1 MYVEW
6 FYIDSQIGSEETKK
20 DLLTKLRAYSDT
32 PDDETILYKKKIEDA
47 LISNPC
53 LLYALNE
60 SSLYKELFDP
70 SDKAH
75 WKYDE
80 DRKIYVPTEDCR
92 INWEWDE
99 EKQKYRFFK
108 HDAVG
113 ADIVQR
119 LLEDDKFSFLSDED
133 KKGIVWLV
141 RNHMVPH
148 NFANQGWTSKSIKK
162 FIRKH
167 MMNNR
172 EALGADPVKRF
183 DQLGILSTYDTFDCH
198 PGEERQSE
206 TFFAHDKLRKE
217 MTTLAY
223 NYLNGVWK

>member
-1 MYVEW
+1 MNKTELKNNFVD
-6 FYIDSQIGSEETKK
+6 ICKK
-20 DLLTKLRAYSDT
+20 DPMFLGMLFPVLGEEMFTSQKGTNHKTRNTWEHSQVLVHWVLKEE
-32 PDDETILYKKKIEDA
+32 PDDIVLLIAALFHDVGKPLVQTWDDKKK
-47 LISNPC
+47 
-53 LLYALNE
+53 
-60 SSLYKELFDP
+60 
-70 SDKAH
+70 
-75 WKYDE
+75 
-80 DRKIYVPTEDCR
+80 
-92 INWEWDE
+92 
-99 EKQKYRFFK
+99 KYRFFK

-113 ADIVQR
+113 ADIVQY
-119 LLEDDKFSFLSDED
+119 LFEVEKEKFSFLSDED

-148 NFANQGWTSKSIKK
+148 NFANQGWTSKSTKK

-172 EALGADPVKRF
+172 EALGSDPVKRF
-183 DQLGILSTYDTFDCH
+183 NQLGILSTYDTFDCH

>member
-1 MYVEW
+1 MNNKTELKNNFVSIVKNNPIYLGTVFPELMKEV
-6 FYIDSQIGSEETKK
+6 FTSQKGTKHKTKNTWEHSQVLVRWVLKEEPN
-20 DLLTKLRAYSDT
+20 DIVLLIA
-32 PDDETILYKKKIEDA
+32 A
-47 LISNPC
+47 LFHDVGKP
-53 LLYALNE
+53 LV
-60 SSLYKELFDP
+60 P
-70 SDKAH
+70 S
-75 WKYDE
+75 
-80 DRKIYVPTEDCR
+80 
-92 INWEWDE
+92 WDE

-119 LLEDDKFSFLSDED
+119 LLEDDMFSFLSDED
-133 KKGIVWLV
+133 KKGIIWLV

-148 NFANQGWTSKSIKK
+148 NFANLGWTSKSTKK

-172 EALGADPVKRF
+172 ESLGSDPVKRF

-217 MTTLAY
+217 MTNLAY

>member
-1 MYVEW
+1 MMNKTELKSNFISTVEKNPIYLATV
-6 FYIDSQIGSEETKK
+6 FPELMKEVFTSQKGTKHKTKNTWEHSQVLVHWVLKEE
-20 DLLTKLRAYSDT
+20 
-32 PDDETILYKKKIEDA
+32 PDDIVLLIAALFHDVGKPLVPSWDDEKK
-47 LISNPC
+47 
-53 LLYALNE
+53 
-60 SSLYKELFDP
+60 
-70 SDKAH
+70 
-75 WKYDE
+75 
-80 DRKIYVPTEDCR
+80 
-92 INWEWDE
+92 
-99 EKQKYRFFK
+99 KYRFFN

-113 ADIVQR
+113 ADIVQH
-119 LLEDDKFSFLSDED
+119 LLEENAIFSFLSDED

-148 NFANQGWTSKSIKK
+148 NFSNQGWTSKSIKK

-167 MMNNR
+167 MNNR
-172 EALGADPVKRF
+172 EALGSDPVKRF

-198 PGEERQSE
+198 PGEERKSE